1 MPYIDLINDY
11 SQKNNY
17 AYGGHEALFE
27 QVREAM
33 KKSGQERSA
42 ALRDVLKRNY
52 IADAEKYEPMRKQFI
67 KELWGVTGDTHEKL
81 LERAEKMA
89 GAPQFLE
96 EYVSIIHAM
105 AKDIDDKY
113 EPEFMLGMDAGEA
126 KNYVSAHL
134 NTYTCYDQTVHSLQQ
149 EGWEAAME
157 LVRSSTYSKVKDEY
171 RNYATSNETRQG
183 NMKET
188 YVRKEHVKKQ
198 LKNMGF
204 FKKYFSE
211 EGRNM
216 RKYVKAAES
225 ALTKVGFTERAAK
238 EAEIEFGR
246 TATLENEYEACYK
259 YMDKKFK
266 AHAEE
271 KNDILKEQATNLNN
285 QREQI
290 HFEKDEIDTSIKM
303 NDVNERVSEPP
314 VKNDV
319 IKNM

>member
-1 MPYIDLINDY
+1 MSYIDLINDY

-17 AYGGHEALFE
+17 AYSGHEALFE

-33 KKSGQERSA
+33 GKSGQERSA

-52 IADAEKYEPMRKQFI
+52 IADAEKYEPMRKKSI
-67 KELWGVTGDTHEKL
+67 KELWGITGEAYDRL
-81 LERAEKMA
+81 LEKTEKMA

-96 EYVSIIHAM
+96 EYVSIINVM

-113 EPEFMLGMDAGEA
+113 EPEFMLGMDAKEA

-134 NTYTCYDQTVHSLQQ
+134 NTFTSYDQTVYGLQQ
-149 EGWEAAME
+149 EGWEEAMN
-157 LVRSSTYSKVKDEY
+157 LVRSSTYSKTKNEY
-171 RNYATSNETRQG
+171 HNYAKSNETRQG

-188 YVRKEHVKKQ
+188 YVRKEYVKKQ
-198 LKNMGF
+198 LQDMGF

-216 RKYVKAAES
+216 RRYVKAAES
-225 ALTKVGFTERAAK
+225 ALKKVGFTERAAK

-246 TATLENEYEACYK
+246 TATLEKEYEACYK
-259 YMDKKFK
+259 YMDDKFK
-266 AHAEE
+266 AHAEG
-271 KNDILKEQATNLNN
+271 KNDILKEQATNRNN
-285 QREQI
+285 QREHI
-290 HFEKDEIDTSIKM
+290 HFKKGEIDTSVKT
-303 NDVNERVSEPP
+303 NNVSERHSESP

-319 IKNM
+319 IKDM